1 MTKPSVSIR
10 ELLDESLVEQL
21 TGELA
26 APPKQGV
33 LLHRIALAAACLLL
47 VAGIAG
53 VGLWASRQSPAI
65 LGPTSAVSEEASSP
79 SSSDDWQRM
88 LAAMLPPT
96 QAALPETGDTMPVAK
111 RPLLTMEE
119 MRGRLEDFCR
129 EQGLTI
135 LEETTSP
142 VCVSI
147 GRISGTFWRGWR
159 TTRWQFPS

>member
-53 VGLWASRQSPAI
+53 VGLWASRHP
-65 LGPTSAVSEEASSP
+65 GP
-79 SSSDDWQRM
+79 DQRRQRGGEQPLLLRR
-88 LAAMLPPT
+88 LAADARRH
-96 QAALPETGDTMPVAK
+96 AAPHP
-111 RPLLTMEE
+111 
-119 MRGRLEDFCR
+119 GR
-129 EQGLTI
+129 
-135 LEETTSP
+135 SA
-142 VCVSI
+142 
-147 GRISGTFWRGWR
+147 
-159 TTRWQFPS
+159 